1 MSGIKVYHAGTKKT
15 EAGLVS
21 SGGRVLTVTGTGV
34 DFNDAI
40 RQAYQA
46 VAKVRFNPT
55 DGLHFRKDIGHR
67 ALHRPTRVAL
77 VGSTRGSSSQ
87 VTLDAIRAGT
97 LNAEVVLVV
106 SNKADA
112 GILERA
118 KREGIRHV
126 HLPCAKGTPRTEYDA
141 GLTQLLRDE
150 GVDLVLLVGF
160 MRILSSEFCRDWESR
175 CLNIH
180 PSLLPKH
187 AGGMDLEVHKAVLEA
202 GETETGC
209 TVHFVTEVVDGG
221 ACFVQRQVQVQGGD
235 TPETLKARVQA
246 EEGTALHEADRLIGE
261 VVLPATSA
269 AVRQDRERAKQ

>member
-1 MSGIKVYHAGTKKT
+1 MRVPKKT

-40 RQAYQA
+40 SRAYQA
-46 VAKVRFNPT
+46 IGKVRFDPV

-67 ALHRPTRVAL
+67 ALHKPARVAL

-106 SNKADA
+106 SNKSDA

-118 KREGIRHV
+118 KHEGIRHV
-126 HLPCAKGTPRTEYDA
+126 HLPCAKNTPRAEYDA
-141 GLTQLLRDE
+141 SLTQLLRNE

-160 MRILSSEFCRDWESR
+160 MRILSPEFCRDWESR

-187 AGGMDLEVHKAVLEA
+187 AGGMDLEVHKDVLDA
-202 GETETGC
+202 GESETGC

-221 ACFVQRQVQVQGGD
+221 ACFVQRRVPVQAGD

-246 EEGTALHEADRLIGE
+246 QEGLALLEAVRLFGE
-261 VVLPATSA
+261 AVLPAMMS
-269 AVRQDRERAKQ
+269 AVRQDRKRQRKIE